1 MLRISIMMAIVLT
14 IGCACGVHAQD
25 AGVRARELAG
35 SLDKTK
41 YKKKEKRDV
50 TIEFY
55 IDIRNEP
62 AARSDA
68 AGYSGVYLSDGYKI
82 DLNVLPDGKA
92 AAKGYDSPMGGNGKV
107 VNFELRDGR
116 VDGAVLTGVKV
127 YENGETRK
135 FEGVFVNRTVSTGK
149 NKDNIDTQKTAFGLG
164 FVEGGTV
171 IADDNDSD
179 SQTWTNRV
187 FMERK

>member
-1 MLRISIMMAIVLT
+1 MLRISIILAIVLT

-25 AGVRARELAG
+25 AGVRARELAA

-55 IDIRNEP
+55 IDIKNEV
-62 AARSDA
+62 AARSDL
-68 AGYSGVYLSDGYKI
+68 AGYTGTYLSDGYKL
-82 DLNVLPDGKA
+82 DLSVSQDGKA
-92 AAKGYDSPMGGNGKV
+92 AASGYDSPMGTGKV
-107 VNFELRDGR
+107 VNFELKDGR
-116 VDGAVLTGVKV
+116 VDGSVLTGIKV

-149 NKDNIDTQKTAFGLG
+149 NKDNIDTQKTSFGLG
-164 FVEGGTV
+164 FVEGGPV
-171 IADDNDSD
+171 IAGDNDSD

>member
-1 MLRISIMMAIVLT
+1 MLRISIILAIILT

-25 AGVRARELAG
+25 AGVRARELAA

-41 YKKKEKRDV
+41 YKTKEKGGV

-55 IDIRNEP
+55 IELHNEA

-82 DLNVLPDGKA
+82 DLNVSPDGKA
-92 AAKGYDSPMGGNGKV
+92 AAIGYDSPMVGNGKV

-116 VDGAVLTGVKV
+116 VVGAVLTGIKV
-127 YENGETRK
+127 YDNGETRK
-135 FEGVFVNRTVSTGK
+135 FEGVFVNRTESTGK

-164 FVEGGTV
+164 FVESGPA
-171 IADDNDSD
+171 IAGDKENDSQ
-179 SQTWTNRV
+179 SWTNRV
-187 FMERK
+187 FLERK

>member
-1 MLRISIMMAIVLT
+1 MLRISIILAVVLT
-14 IGCACGVHAQD
+14 IGFACGVQAQD
-25 AGVRARELAG
+25 AGNRAREMAA

-41 YKKKEKRDV
+41 YKKKEKKDV
-50 TIEFY
+50 SIEFY
-55 IDIRNEP
+55 IDIRNEV
-62 AARSDA
+62 AAKSV
-68 AGYSGVYLSDGYKI
+68 AGYSGVYLADGYKT
-82 DLNVLPDGKA
+82 DLIVSTDGQA
-92 AAKGYDSPMGGNGKV
+92 AATGYDSPAGDGKV

-164 FVEGGTV
+164 FVESGPV
-171 IADDNDSD
+171 IAGDSGID
-179 SQTWTNRV
+179 SQSWTNRV
-187 FMERK
+187 FLERK

>member
-1 MLRISIMMAIVLT
+1 MHIQLIILAVVLS

-25 AGVRARELAG
+25 AGVRARELAA

-41 YKKKEKRDV
+41 YKKKEKRDIS
-50 TIEFY
+50 IEFY
-55 IDIRNEP
+55 IDIRNE
-62 AARSDA
+62 AATRSDV
-68 AGYSGVYLSDGYKI
+68 AGFSGVYLSDGYKI
-82 DLNVLPDGKA
+82 DLKVSPDGKA
-92 AAKGYDSPMGGNGKV
+92 VANGYDSPMGGNGKV

-127 YENGETRK
+127 YDNGETRK

-164 FVEGGTV
+164 FVEDGTV
-171 IADDNDSD
+171 IAGDNDSN

>member
-1 MLRISIMMAIVLT
+1 MLRISIILAIVLT

-25 AGVRARELAG
+25 AGVRARELAA

-55 IDIRNEP
+55 IDIKNEV

-68 AGYSGVYLSDGYKI
+68 AAYSGVYLSDGYKL
-82 DLNVLPDGKA
+82 DLHVSPDGKA
-92 AAKGYDSPMGGNGKV
+92 AATGYDSPMGGNGKV

-116 VDGAVLTGVKV
+116 IDSGVLTGVKV
-127 YENGETRK
+127 YDNGETRK
-135 FEGVFVNRTVSTGK
+135 FEGVFVNRTESTGK

-164 FVEGGTV
+164 FVEGGPV
-171 IADDNDSD
+171 IAGVTGRD
-179 SQTWTNRV
+179 SQEWTNRV
-187 FMERK
+187 FLERK

>member
-1 MLRISIMMAIVLT
+1 MLRISIMLAVVLAIGAV
-14 IGCACGVHAQD
+14 CGVQAQD
-25 AGVRARELAG
+25 AGNRARELAA

-41 YKKKEKRDV
+41 YKKKEKKDV
-50 TIEFY
+50 SIEFY
-55 IDIRNEP
+55 IDIRNEA
-62 AARSDA
+62 AARSDL
-68 AGYSGVYLSDGYKI
+68 AGYSGTYLSDGYKI
-82 DLNVLPDGKA
+82 DLTVSLDGRA
-92 AAKGYDSPMGGNGKV
+92 AASGYDSPMGNGKA

-135 FEGVFVNRTVSTGK
+135 FEGVFVNRTVTTGK

-164 FVEGGTV
+164 FVESGPV
-171 IADDNDSD
+171 IAGDPRNDSQ
-179 SQTWTNRV
+179 SWTNRV